1 MAGGGLGEGE
11 GLGVGVGAGLGD
23 GPAIE
28 QAATK
33 MVSRASVAAYRV
45 MPPERR
51 PRQSG
56 SRPILGPVQPSPIDW
71 ASIDV
76 LSFDCYGTL
85 IDWESGILAS
95 LRPLLGT
102 AGATAPEEA
111 LLEAYARH
119 EARLEAGSWQPYRH
133 VLTEALVST
142 LGERGVL
149 VPAGARAALGG
160 SVADW
165 PAFSDS
171 VAALARL
178 RTRFGLAVITN
189 CDDDLFDFSDA
200 RLGRPFTW
208 RITAQ
213 QVGSYKPARRNFDFA
228 LARIGLPPDKI
239 VHFAQS
245 LYHDHAPAQA
255 LGLRTVWVNRRHDQ
269 QGFGATPVA
278 AAQPAL
284 TVPDMASLAE
294 LLVPGTPSR

>member
-1 MAGGGLGEGE
+1 
-11 GLGVGVGAGLGD
+11 
-23 GPAIE
+23 
-28 QAATK
+28 
-33 MVSRASVAAYRV
+33 
-45 MPPERR
+45 MP
-51 PRQSG
+51 
-56 SRPILGPVQPSPIDW
+56 PSPIDW

-85 IDWESGILAS
+85 IDWEAGILTS
-95 LRPLLGT
+95 LRRLLG
-102 AGATAPEEA
+102 GAVAPDNA

-119 EARLEAGSWQPYRH
+119 EARLEAGPWRPYRQ
-133 VLTEALVST
+133 VLTESLVAT
-142 LGERGVL
+142 LGERGVA
-149 VPAGARAALGG
+149 VPSAARTALGG

-189 CDDDLFDFSDA
+189 CDNDLFDSSDA

-213 QVGSYKPARRNFDFA
+213 QVGSYKPARRNFEFA
-228 LARIGLPPDKI
+228 LGRIGLPPDKI
-239 VHFAQS
+239 VHVAQS

-255 LGLRTVWVNRRHDQ
+255 MGLRTVWVNRRHGQ
-269 QGFGATPVA
+269 AGFGATPPA
-278 AAQPAL
+278 AARPHV

-294 LLVPGTPSR
+294 LLVPAGMSG